1 MKKIFNLVLTSIA
14 IFSVVSCSS
23 PTSNNSGN
31 NSNSTNPSI
40 SPSPNTGAGVG
51 VSGDVFASR
60 ASFLAFAEC
69 VKTKFPETAGP
80 VQGYINQVN
89 AMPDS
94 QWASVAVQYRS
105 IANPYL
111 SRGCN

>member
-1 MKKIFNLVLTSIA
+1 MKKIFNLALTSVA

-31 NSNSTNPSI
+31 NSNNTNPSI
-40 SPSPNTGAGVG
+40 SPSPNTGAG

-94 QWASVAVQYRS
+94 QWASVAVQYRA